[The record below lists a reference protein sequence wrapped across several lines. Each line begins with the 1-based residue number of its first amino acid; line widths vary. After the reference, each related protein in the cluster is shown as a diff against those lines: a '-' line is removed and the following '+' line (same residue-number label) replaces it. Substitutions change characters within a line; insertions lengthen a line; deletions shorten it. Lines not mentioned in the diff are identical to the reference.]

1 MKLNCHLLSCSLPW
15 SGCRQPRTHIRAFLR
30 VCCLLLCC
38 GWTAIAVPAAAYVN
52 PTDGSPSGHNVL
64 RGFDDLEHNW
74 HAGHRGVDLDA
85 TPGSLVLAAGPGT
98 VSFAGVIAGKPVVSI
113 DHGGFRTTYEPVHAE
128 VRQGDEVAEGQRIG
142 VLGHSVDGYPG
153 LHWGAKTGPDDY
165 FNPLRLLE
173 APEIRLKPVDAPG

>member
-1 MKLNCHLLSCSLPW
+1 M
-15 SGCRQPRTHIRAFLR
+15 
-30 VCCLLLCC
+30 VCLLLCC
-38 GWTAIAVPAAAYVN
+38 VWAALTVPAAAYVN
-52 PTDGSPSGHNVL
+52 PTDGAKTGHNVL

-85 TPGSLVLAAGPGT
+85 APGSPVLATGTGT

-113 DHGGFRTTYEPVHAE
+113 DHGVFRTTYEPVHAE